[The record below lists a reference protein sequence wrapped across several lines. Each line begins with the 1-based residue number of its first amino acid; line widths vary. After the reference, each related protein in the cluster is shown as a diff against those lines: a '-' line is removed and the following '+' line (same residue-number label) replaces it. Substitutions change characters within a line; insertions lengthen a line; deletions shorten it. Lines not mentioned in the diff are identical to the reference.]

1 MIVSDKLKERLIKL
15 DDIDLALRLARCNA
29 LYREAVTTSS
39 PTLPLGGYVGKRSVR
54 GHNPIGV
61 VAR

>member
-1 MIVSDKLKERLIKL
+1 MSDKLKERLVKL
-15 DDIDLALRLARCNA
+15 DDSDLALGLVQCKV
-29 LYREAVTTSS
+29 LYRKAVTTSS

-61 VAR
+61 EAR

>member
-1 MIVSDKLKERLIKL
+1 MNLADS
-15 DDIDLALRLARCNA
+15 DLALRSGRSIA

-39 PTLPLGGYVGKRSVR
+39 PTLPLGGYVGKRSVI

-61 VAR
+61 EAR